1 MMDQTCPQYLSQF
14 QPWHLREKFQLGRL
28 KTGPGISTQFLLFYL
43 SGSQPTCFSNHQ
55 NLSTILFVH
64 VFPRHLLIISICR
77 RSSVF
82 LSASFLLSRVL
93 SRSRILSV
101 WLWIWSD
108 SIDTCIHPIIA
119 MTRMA
124 MTSCSDIDPFKDK
137 RKKAKTKTT
146 CMWSWSL
153 SPSKARSRS
162 STLPGRAT

>member
-1 MMDQTCPQYLSQF
+1 MINDGSNMPSI
-14 QPWHLREKFQLGRL
+14 PVS
-28 KTGPGISTQFLLFYL
+28 ISTLTPRREVPAWSSQDWTWDFYSVSTLLLVRVPTQLLFKYRKA
-43 SGSQPTCFSNHQ
+43 SEVE

-64 VFPRHLLIISICR
+64 VFLHHLLIISICR
-77 RSSVF
+77 RASVF

-108 SIDTCIHPIIA
+108 SIDTCVHPIIA

-124 MTSCSDIDPFKDK
+124 MTSCSDVDPFKDK

-146 CMWSWSL
+146 CM
-153 SPSKARSRS
+153 
-162 STLPGRAT
+162 

>member
-1 MMDQTCPQYLSQF
+1 MINDGSNMPSI
-14 QPWHLREKFQLGRL
+14 PVS
-28 KTGPGISTQFLLFYL
+28 ISTLTPRREVPAWSSQDWTWDFYSVSTLLLVRVPTHLLFK
-43 SGSQPTCFSNHQ
+43 SPKASEVE

-108 SIDTCIHPIIA
+108 SIETCIHPIIV

-124 MTSCSDIDPFKDK
+124 MTSCSDVDPFKDK
-137 RKKAKTKTT
+137 RKKTKTKTT
-146 CMWSWSL
+146 CM
-153 SPSKARSRS
+153 
-162 STLPGRAT
+162 